1 VRSGS
6 RLVHVSPGR
15 AFRLANLL
23 GPLVRD
29 RIITRDELGG
39 LMAELVVT
47 DGPATGET
55 RLTDWLARN
64 GSTLGRRYAS
74 EILRHYR

>member
-1 VRSGS
+1 
-6 RLVHVSPGR
+6 
-15 AFRLANLL
+15 LANLI

-29 RIITRDELGG
+29 RIITRDELNG

-55 RLTDWLARN
+55 RLVDWLARN
-64 GSTLGRRYAS
+64 ASTLGKRYAS
-74 EILRHYR
+74 EIARHYR